1 MTLAKKTR
9 LSNVNT
15 KVATSGY
22 LISLSLV
29 LIFLESFISFPPFN
43 VPMLLKFDLSLIFFI
58 IIFYTCGY
66 WYAFTG
72 NAFRLILRF
81 TVQSNYVANLQ
92 TFSFNLFYLSILS
105 IVALYLNT
113 SKNNYK
119 KSYWIFI
126 FHNIITSIITAL
138 VFTFLGTFLF
148 TPWIWHFWEQLD
160 HISVGEARDFYDSQ
174 PLARATMLYI
184 PNYYLASTV
193 TQLMWHTTKCLIII
207 MFSSLIFPVWTQKI
221 KKN

>member
-1 MTLAKKTR
+1 MTLTKKTR

-105 IVALYLNT
+105 LVALTLNT

-126 FHNIITSIITAL
+126 YHNAIASVLTIL

-148 TPWIWHFWEQLD
+148 TPWIWNFWGRLS
-160 HISVGEARDFYDSQ
+160 HISVTEASDFYDRSI
-174 PLARATMLYI
+174 PARTTMLYI

-193 TQLMWHTTKCLIII
+193 TQLMWHATKCLMII
-207 MFSSLIFPVWTQKI
+207 MFSSLIFPVWTQKL